1 LNNGGLT
8 CPDGVLLFAPTTST
22 AHQAHQAISLPAIA
36 AGQAFVACSK
46 GDGLRMHI
54 PSVPGPCVG
63 KPFSSVARIAPAAT
77 LCDRFFDEAS
87 PSVFVTVQYPIRV
100 AVTYAPTLLAPTEFG
115 VVTVEVTNISL
126 VPYGCSVAA
135 THSAHVLF
143 KMDRNMEVL
152 QSPSDV
158 ADIFVF
164 PDGLAAKAD
173 IRVIPPGATIAI
185 SFQVRMRE
193 SAGNLLYAQLPW
205 DATLFLRDKP
215 VEIRSGEL
223 RVTPRYNDD
232 KTTDLVIVTTP
243 NTTREEFLAWSYLVQ
258 TLGLSA
264 GFWDYERHRG
274 VRCCPDTGPAS
285 QQFPTPVSGILP
297 AFHLPPAAILAQL
310 TPTEL
315 KELAKRMGL
324 PDDSTADG
332 VQSFSAIAFETA
344 AAYTGRHWLHRCRTL
359 IVPRGGDVAQGVVK
373 TNFKPLATKL

>member
-1 LNNGGLT
+1 
-8 CPDGVLLFAPTTST
+8 
-22 AHQAHQAISLPAIA
+22 
-36 AGQAFVACSK
+36 
-46 GDGLRMHI
+46 
-54 PSVPGPCVG
+54 
-63 KPFSSVARIAPAAT
+63 
-77 LCDRFFDEAS
+77 
-87 PSVFVTVQYPIRV
+87 
-100 AVTYAPTLLAPTEFG
+100 
-115 VVTVEVTNISL
+115 
-126 VPYGCSVAA
+126 
-135 THSAHVLF
+135 
-143 KMDRNMEVL
+143 MDRNMEVL

-215 VEIRSGEL
+215 VEIRSGEI

-344 AAYTGRHWLHRCRTL
+344 AAYPGRHWLHRCRTL
-359 IVPRGGDVAQGVVK
+359 IVPRGGDVAQGIVK
-373 TNFKPLATKL
+373 TNLKPLATKL